1 MWYIK
6 ELHYDSHSY
15 VYNLFTTQECKSI
28 IEIGLNNLSPAKL
41 ANKTIQPDIRKSDI
55 NHIRPNDE
63 NKWIFQRI
71 TDGVLSINKEIF
83 NFDLEVFPE
92 LQFTRYVSPDGKYDK
107 HIDIGATYARRK
119 LSITVQLSESDV
131 YEGGELLLWTNP
143 FPTKTLKNLGTMIAF
158 PSYVLH
164 EVTPVTKGTR
174 YSLVAWVE
182 GPQFK

>member
-6 ELHYDSHSY
+6 KLHYDSHAY
-15 VYNLFTTQECKSI
+15 VHNRFTTEECKSI
-28 IEIGLNNLSPAKL
+28 IEMGLKNLSPAQL
-41 ANKTIQPDIRKSDI
+41 ANKTIKPDIRKSDVCFI
-55 NHIRPNDE
+55 QPDNE
-63 NKWIFQRI
+63 NEWIFQRI
-71 TDGVLSINKEIF
+71 TDGVLAINKEIF
-83 NFDLEVFPE
+83 NFDLEVFPV

-107 HIDIGATYARRK
+107 HIDITLNAERRK

-131 YEGGELLLWTNP
+131 YEGGELLLWTSSKP
-143 FPTKTLKNLGTMIAF
+143 IETLKNLGTMIAF

-182 GPQFK
+182 GPQFR